1 MKTPASAQTETTAAA
16 ETKQTRL
23 PRPEA
28 SRTESHEN
36 GADEFSKRCSI
47 DRIQFLLLAVA
58 QIVVVESG
66 SWETH
71 ALCCLIVVQQPL
83 ELRGDMSFESPS
95 REIHKRIKTAVQ
107 DVQGHTSARAVLQQ
121 PAKARKTLTIK
132 TGNKSSEQRLPLQYG
147 PKESGRSL
155 GRARA
160 SIGKSNLHGC

>member
-1 MKTPASAQTETTAAA
+1 M
-16 ETKQTRL
+16 RL

-47 DRIQFLLLAVA
+47 HRIQFLLLAVA
-58 QIVVVESG
+58 QIVIVESG

-83 ELRGDMSFESPS
+83 ELRGDQSFESLGQ
-95 REIHKRIKTAVQ
+95 EIHRRSEQQGKRCRVCTAL
-107 DVQGHTSARAVLQQ
+107 ARAVLQQ
-121 PAKARKTLTIK
+121 PVKAGETLTIK
-132 TGNKSSEQRLPLQYG
+132 TGSKTSECPLPLQNG
-147 PKESGRSL
+147 KRESSRSL
-155 GRARA
+155 GRATP